1 MQFDTRLAHWHR
13 WWAWRPVAL
22 EPTLDTNG
30 NGLVRRWVWLEWV
43 ERRDLYGSGLH
54 DYRPLGTLAQPP

>member
-1 MQFDTRLAHWHR
+1 
-13 WWAWRPVAL
+13 
-22 EPTLDTNG
+22 
-30 NGLVRRWVWLEWV
+30 LEWV